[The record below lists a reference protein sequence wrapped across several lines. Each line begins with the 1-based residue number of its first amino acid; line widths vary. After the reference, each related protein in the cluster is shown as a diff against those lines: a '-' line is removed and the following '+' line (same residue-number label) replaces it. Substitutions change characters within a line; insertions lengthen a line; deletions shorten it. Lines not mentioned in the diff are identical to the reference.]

1 VAICANGPQLDF
13 NGRLRLGLRA
23 IG

>member
-1 VAICANGPQLDF
+1 VAICASGSQLDF
-13 NGRLRLGLRA
+13 GGRLRLGLRA